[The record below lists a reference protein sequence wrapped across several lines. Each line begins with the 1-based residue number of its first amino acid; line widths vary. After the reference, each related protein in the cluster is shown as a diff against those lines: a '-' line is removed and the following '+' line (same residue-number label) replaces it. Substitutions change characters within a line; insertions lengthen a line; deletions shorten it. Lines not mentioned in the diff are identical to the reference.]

1 VIYCFSF
8 GGRGAF
14 FSSDPS
20 SKMIAALLAA
30 AVAISTAAALQ
41 PRAAGFASLS
51 APSTRAVSR
60 WAPSRANPTSV
71 PIPRRSNLAK
81 ASRGGGLRACAAG
94 VGEFPVLLE
103 WLCARNGFVHTG
115 LALAEDDGGA
125 GRGLVAT
132 RAIKKGEQMIVVPR
146 AAQLCVPQADED
158 AQLLAVID
166 AVEPVPHLRIL
177 NIPLALRLL
186 QEKCRPASA
195 FEPYLRMLPAS
206 YDTMPDY
213 YAQHIP
219 ELQFSNVEQRAVA
232 RIKELVRLTGA
243 LAASAGEWADA
254 FSGASVD
261 IGLVM
266 WACGTASSRGFG
278 LPWFR
283 GGPLHPVLL
292 FPCRTRKE
300 GRRLGLESIDHVQA
314 PAGAFAGAAGG
325 FGRRHGRA
333 PLSRCRRRG
342 VCTGWPAGGVGR
354 FPARPG
360 APLRE

>member
-1 VIYCFSF
+1 
-8 GGRGAF
+8 
-14 FSSDPS
+14 
-20 SKMIAALLAA
+20 MIAALLAA

-158 AQLLAVID
+158 AQLLAVD
-166 AVEPVPHLRIL
+166 ACGAGSDAA
-177 NIPLALRLL
+177 LAKRGLQRRVLVLGRTLL
-186 QEKCRPASA
+186 VTAAPPASI
-195 FEPYLRMLPAS
+195 LS
-206 YDTMPDY
+206 T
-213 YAQHIP
+213 IWC
-219 ELQFSNVEQRAVA
+219 V
-232 RIKELVRLTGA
+232 T
-243 LAASAGEWADA
+243 SAG
-254 FSGASVD
+254 
-261 IGLVM
+261 
-266 WACGTASSRGFG
+266 
-278 LPWFR
+278 
-283 GGPLHPVLL
+283 
-292 FPCRTRKE
+292 
-300 GRRLGLESIDHVQA
+300 
-314 PAGAFAGAAGG
+314 
-325 FGRRHGRA
+325 
-333 PLSRCRRRG
+333 
-342 VCTGWPAGGVGR
+342 
-354 FPARPG
+354 
-360 APLRE
+360 